1 MSDRGRQLTSYQYL
15 RFCSDLRIGVH
26 HTTAFHPRSNAVEA
40 YNTTITTTDRM
51 KDWYKCVKE
60 IALAIHSHVNKS
72 TQFTP
77 AQLNFVRKYHSSPKN
92 SIEGILMRD
101 TKILYNVGDSVM
113 LRTHLISNA
122 SKGFT
127 ACLAP
132 RNERDHTIRTLMK
145 NSIVELNT
153 LTIRQP
159 SISNL
164 YLVCELKLPPSD
176 SFVDSNPE
184 NRHDETIAIHSESAD
199 KILSTSTFKPY
210 TDLCPVY
217 PITCL
222 KLDSSL
228 GPRPK
233 TIVTI
238 SSQLGSR
245 SRSVYVPQNPD
256 PDLDIIESSVTKR
269 EPTPTL
275 VPKSKAIIIEELFGF
290 PDEDSCGCPVV
301 GCDGDGE
308 DDNTLRR
315 CEDTPTPSVS
325 VPSTLPANESLPSTT
340 NTCPS

>member
-1 MSDRGRQLTSYQYL
+1 MNHLPEELPHL
-15 RFCSDLRIGVH
+15 RVAKGVPGNSRNFA
-26 HTTAFHPRSNAVEA
+26 TA
-40 YNTTITTTDRM
+40 TDPV
-51 KDWYKCVKE
+51 DE
-60 IALAIHSHVNKS
+60 IHY
-72 TQFTP
+72 P
-77 AQLNFVRKYHSSPKN
+77 SS
-92 SIEGILMRD
+92 
-101 TKILYNVGDSVM
+101 
-113 LRTHLISNA
+113 
-122 SKGFT
+122 
-127 ACLAP
+127 
-132 RNERDHTIRTLMK
+132 
-145 NSIVELNT
+145 
-153 LTIRQP
+153 
-159 SISNL
+159 
-164 YLVCELKLPPSD
+164 
-176 SFVDSNPE
+176 
-184 NRHDETIAIHSESAD
+184 
-199 KILSTSTFKPY
+199 
-210 TDLCPVY
+210 
-217 PITCL
+217 L